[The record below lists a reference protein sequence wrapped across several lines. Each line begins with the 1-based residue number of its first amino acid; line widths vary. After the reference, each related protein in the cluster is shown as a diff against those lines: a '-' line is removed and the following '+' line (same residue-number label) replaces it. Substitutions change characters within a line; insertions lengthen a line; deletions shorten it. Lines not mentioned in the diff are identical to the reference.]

1 MTIPVMPIMGP
12 LIRYAAIKGYSKI
25 GPEGTAVFAAAM
37 IHPVSR
43 TIALRIAGATIY
55 HSTAYSWNMTKAVS
69 KILYQE
75 LILPAAAEVVGAV
88 SPWYTAATRFG
99 TAPGAGVAAGVAF
112 FAIAFP
118 LAMATTDNASYG
130 NLYTQEIAEY
140 EHSAL
145 GQGSGMGIVI

>member
-12 LIRYAAIKGYSKI
+12 LIRYTAIKGYSKI
-25 GPEGTAVFAAAM
+25 GPRSGAVFVAAM
-37 IHPVSR
+37 IHPLSR
-43 TIALRIAGATIY
+43 KIVLQIVGATIY
-55 HSTAYSWNMTKAVS
+55 HSSVYSWNLTSAIS

-75 LILPAAAEVVGAV
+75 LILPAAVEVVGAV
-88 SPWYTAATRFG
+88 SPWYAAATRFG
-99 TAPGAGVAAGVAF
+99 TAPAAGVVAGIAF
-112 FAIAFP
+112 FAVAFP

-130 NLYTQEIAEY
+130 DLYTKEIQEY

>member
-1 MTIPVMPIMGP
+1 MTYAMPIMGP

-25 GPEGTAVFAAAM
+25 GIEGTAVFAAAL

-43 TIALRIAGATIY
+43 TIALRIAVATIY
-55 HSTAYSWNMTKAVS
+55 HSTVYSWNMTSAVS
-69 KILYQE
+69 RILYQE
-75 LILPAAAEVVGAV
+75 LILPATIEVVGAV
-88 SPWYTAATRFG
+88 SPWYSAATRAG
-99 TAPGAGVAAGVAF
+99 TLGGAGVIAGITF
-112 FAIAFP
+112 FTIAFP

-130 NLYTQEIAEY
+130 DLYTKEIQEY